1 MQTFKKIQVI
11 LYYFK
16 FSMINKSLA
25 KKTFLNLKMIKK
37 TIISFLL
44 SLKIENYY
52 LNFLKK
58 KNKNKIW
65 SI

>member
-1 MQTFKKIQVI
+1 
-11 LYYFK
+11 
-16 FSMINKSLA
+16 MINKSLA